1 MEGDLIQTTTTP
13 QAHEIRRIGIACG
26 VGTAVERYDFF
37 IYGTAAA
44 TVLVPQFFPQISQFA
59 GQLAAFATFALG
71 FVALPLGGI
80 VMGHFGDR
88 LGRKSMLVYS
98 LILMGAATFAIG
110 LLPSYAQIGIWAPIS
125 LVLLRF
131 LQGFALGGEWGAA
144 VLMSVEHA
152 PRNQHG
158 LYGGLVAMGLPTG
171 LVLANLVFLLTSL
184 AASPAQFIAWAWR
197 LPFLLSAVLIA
208 IGILVRLGVSESPA
222 FAEIER
228 QHAQPRLPIAA
239 LLARHWRTVLIA
251 AGSLLSSGTLGYI
264 ATVYLVGYATQHL
277 GLSLTTIMAV
287 LVISALIL
295 ALSIAMFAI
304 WSDRWGRRRIMI
316 AGLVALLLWSA
327 IFFPLIDTG
336 SVALIALAQWGMMFL
351 QGLYLACQP
360 AVFAEIFPVT
370 VRYSGASLSQTT
382 GLVLGGAL
390 APFIAAT
397 LYGIT
402 GNTRAITVYLVALAL
417 VSLLCGLGL
426 RGLKDSLSVPTA
438 RRGG

>member
-208 IGILVRLGVSESPA
+208 IGILVRLGV
-222 FAEIER
+222 R
-228 QHAQPRLPIAA
+228 
-239 LLARHWRTVLIA
+239 
-251 AGSLLSSGTLGYI
+251 
-264 ATVYLVGYATQHL
+264 
-277 GLSLTTIMAV
+277 
-287 LVISALIL
+287 
-295 ALSIAMFAI
+295 
-304 WSDRWGRRRIMI
+304 DRK
-316 AGLVALLLWSA
+316 
-327 IFFPLIDTG
+327 
-336 SVALIALAQWGMMFL
+336 SV
-351 QGLYLACQP
+351 
-360 AVFAEIFPVT
+360 V
-370 VRYSGASLSQTT
+370 
-382 GLVLGGAL
+382 
-390 APFIAAT
+390 
-397 LYGIT
+397 
-402 GNTRAITVYLVALAL
+402 
-417 VSLLCGLGL
+417 
-426 RGLKDSLSVPTA
+426 
-438 RRGG
+438 